1 MTLEEIIGK
10 TNTKS
15 SAIAILAVFL
25 FMVKSVPL
33 TITSTS
39 LFTLY

>member
-15 SAIAILAVFL
+15 SEIAILTVFL

-39 LFTLY
+39 LFILY